1 MKVRAVH
8 SILDDASD
16 GLWGNTQRA
25 KWCTLPDTQYS
36 CHPIYIIIYYA
47 LQRLKRQGSC
57 LATASLSWS
66 ISGRH
71 ARLWWLKT
79 KWWRQ
84 LRLGEILD
92 IEHNE
97 NVALPIHMMHPENW
111 SGPDP
116 ICNRRFVNK
125 IRSARVQGG

>member
-1 MKVRAVH
+1 MYVMLCSYSRGKVAV
-8 SILDDASD
+8 
-16 GLWGNTQRA
+16 
-25 KWCTLPDTQYS
+25 
-36 CHPIYIIIYYA
+36 A
-47 LQRLKRQGSC
+47 LV
-57 LATASLSWS
+57 TASPVSSL
-66 ISGRH
+66 SGRH

-97 NVALPIHMMHPENW
+97 NVALPIHMMHRENW
-111 SGPDP
+111 SGLDP
-116 ICNRRFVNK
+116 IRNRRFVNK